1 MTETG
6 ILREVYVENKEEK
19 TFQPALDTHKI
30 SVGMVISRIDKQG
43 TELFLQNT
51 SAEMQQFWE
60 RYIRMVEN
68 HRTLDAIL
76 VSELKN

>member
-1 MTETG
+1 M
-6 ILREVYVENKEEK
+6 ENKEEK

-30 SVGMVISRIDKQG
+30 SVGMVIGRIDKQG